1 MSSLQP
7 HRKENGIALV
17 LVLWVM
23 VILTAIVGEFAYSMR
38 TELNITRNFKEE
50 EIAYQLAQAGIE
62 HARMEILSVPES
74 SYPFPYFNKNGIL
87 IFAQGLEEKDPE
99 RELSFKNGSFSY
111 TIIDEDGK
119 LNINKASADQLKYII
134 TALGVEITDADKIV
148 DPVMDWIDT
157 DDLHR
162 LNGAEED
169 YYQSLGNPYSCKD
182 GPLDVIEELLLV
194 QGMTADIFYG
204 KKEAEKQEQS
214 GVMQYLSAKNSAKV
228 NVNTA
233 SEIVL
238 TAAFGAGTS
247 ANIMRQREAGP
258 ILIPVAGGTV
268 RSVFFTIISTGSNTD
283 GTIKRS
289 IKAIVQKAGNKLE
302 TIYWN
307 DNWTEQGA

>member
-1 MSSLQP
+1 MRYSQP
-7 HRKENGIALV
+7 HKQEDGIALV

-50 EIAYQLAQAGIE
+50 ETAYQLALAGFE
-62 HARMEILSVPES
+62 HARMEMLSVPES

-87 IFAQGLEEKDPE
+87 IFAAALEEKDPE

-119 LNINKASADQLKYII
+119 LNINKATAEQLKYII
-134 TALGVEITDADKIV
+134 TVLGVEITDADKIV

-157 DDLHR
+157 DNLHR

-169 YYQSLGNPYSCKD
+169 YYQSLENPYSCKD
-182 GPLDVIEELLLV
+182 GPLDIIEELLLV
-194 QGMTADIFYG
+194 KGMTADIFYG
-204 KKEAEKQEQS
+204 GKEAEKQEQS
-214 GVMQYLSAKNSAKV
+214 GVMQYLSAKNSARI

-233 SEIVL
+233 PETVL
-238 TAAFGAGTS
+238 AAAFGAGT
-247 ANIMRQREAGP
+247 AGNIMRQREGGP
-258 ILIPVAGGTV
+258 ILVPVAGGTV
-268 RSVFFTIISTGSNTD
+268 KSAFFTIISTGSNTD
-283 GTIKRS
+283 STIKRS
-289 IKAIVQKAGNKLE
+289 IKAIVQKTGNKLE

-307 DNWTEQGA
+307 DNWTEEGA